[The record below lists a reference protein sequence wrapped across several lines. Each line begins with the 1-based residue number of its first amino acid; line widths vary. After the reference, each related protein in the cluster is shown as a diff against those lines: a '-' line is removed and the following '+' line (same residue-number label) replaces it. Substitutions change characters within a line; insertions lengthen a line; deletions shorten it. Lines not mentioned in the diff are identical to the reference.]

1 MNEISRRSFLKG
13 SAALAGATLLSSIGM
28 TASADAA
35 KTEEKKPQG
44 KGKSSTDLKGASAD
58 GAELK
63 TDFQNVSLII
73 SDEMAE
79 LMEERGVREE
89 DVREVLEFAET
100 TGNKLYMEG
109 EEHFLARKRI
119 DNFTAY
125 VEYAVKEDAIELLDV
140 YSHVIV
146 FVNDVLEK
154 QGE

>member
-28 TASADAA
+28 TVSADNA
-35 KTEEKKPQG
+35 KAEEKKPQG
-44 KGKSSTDLKGASAD
+44 KSSTDQKGASAD
-58 GAELK
+58 NTELK

-73 SDEMAE
+73 SDEMAD
-79 LMEERGVREE
+79 LMEERGIREE
-89 DVREVLEFAET
+89 DVREVLAFAET
-100 TGNKLYMEG
+100 TGNKLYMED

-146 FVNDVLEK
+146 FVDDVLEK

>member
-28 TASADAA
+28 TVSADNA
-35 KTEEKKPQG
+35 KAEEKKPQG
-44 KGKSSTDLKGASAD
+44 KSSADQKGASAD
-58 GAELK
+58 NTELK

-73 SDEMAE
+73 NDEMAD
-79 LMEERGVREE
+79 LMEERGIREE
-89 DVREVLEFAET
+89 DVREVLAFAET
-100 TGNKLYMEG
+100 TGNKLYMED

-146 FVNDVLEK
+146 FVDDVLEK